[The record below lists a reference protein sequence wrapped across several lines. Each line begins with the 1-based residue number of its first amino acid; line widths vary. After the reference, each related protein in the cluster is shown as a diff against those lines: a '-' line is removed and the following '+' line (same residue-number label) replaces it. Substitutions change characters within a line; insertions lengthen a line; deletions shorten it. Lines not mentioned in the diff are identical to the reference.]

1 MNKTIF
7 CMVLLSLFV
16 VIGCVGGNKLRK
28 ATLPVADD
36 IEIVPTMQDEISADS
51 CWVPTFQLIWNDL
64 KNDIVK
70 KDIVFTPQE
79 KIAENLNKES
89 FTEAM
94 ISSDYYYKTYGAK
107 TLSLKKK
114 IEDALWKKFEQKSD
128 ILNDFSWNSDEAND
142 GSELFLYSMLYRKME
157 FLKKFDVLKKGNFKT
172 QNNIAYFGINDNTD
186 ETVREQV
193 EVLFYNGADDFAVA
207 INTKSGD
214 QVILY
219 KNPIGKNFEEI
230 YKNIL
235 INSEKFEGFKN
246 LSEQDELK
254 VPMLDINKKREYRE
268 IQNKVFETA
277 NPKFPT
283 AKIEKAL
290 QTVQLSVNES
300 GATIKSE
307 AGMGVECMMAP
318 IEKEKRC
325 FYVDDTFALFLREKN
340 RKLPYFAAR
349 IDDIAK
355 FQSKGK

>member
-1 MNKTIF
+1 MKNSIF
-7 CMVLLSLFV
+7 FVLLLAILA
-16 VIGCVGGNKLRK
+16 VIGCAGGGK
-28 ATLPVADD
+28 AKKTNLAASDD
-36 IEIVPTMQDEISADS
+36 IEIVPTMQDEIKADS

-64 KNDIVK
+64 KNDIAK

-89 FTEAM
+89 FTESM
-94 ISSDYYYKTYGAK
+94 LSSDYYYKTYGAK

-114 IEDALWKKFEQKSD
+114 IEDAIWKKFEQKSD
-128 ILNDFSWNSDEAND
+128 ILNDFSWSPDEAND

-172 QNNIAYFGINDNTD
+172 QNNIAYFGINESTN
-186 ETVREQV
+186 ESVREQV
-193 EVLFYNGADDFAVA
+193 EVLFYNGADDFAIA

-219 KNPIGKNFEEI
+219 KNPTGKNFEEI

-254 VPMLDINKKREYRE
+254 VPMLDINKKHEYTE

-277 NPKFPT
+277 NPKFPM

-290 QTVQLSVNES
+290 QTVQLTVNEN
-300 GATIKSE
+300 GATVKSE
-307 AGMGVECMMAP
+307 AGMGVKCMMAP
-318 IEKEKRC
+318 IEEEKRC
-325 FYVDDTFALFLREKN
+325 FYVDNTFALFLKEKN

-349 IDDIAK
+349 IDDISK
-355 FQSKGK
+355 FQGAEK